1 MSHISSV
8 LNLPDIKKNNRRILY
23 IVNILHGTVL
33 GFWNTL
39 YQYHLL
45 TLTDQN
51 EFLVGVIQSTGF
63 LLMLVMMLVSGLLAE
78 KIGKKIIILIGTGM
92 FISGFAVL
100 IVGSSILLLIVG
112 SMLAFG
118 GFGCLD
124 PSWVTVISEN
134 SDDHNKGMVY
144 GLIFFF
150 YFGGSI
156 IGSLMVSWLE
166 KYDFVYYFG
175 ESSAPFYFLIS
186 IGLLSIEGLIQ
197 GFFLKVKKSPPE
209 HDETSKPDKKKI
221 WMVYFHDKAM
231 LLLLGFFILDAF
243 VWGNFIQLYYTSLL
257 STENGFALDEGD
269 LALYVVFVMNLSNL
283 LLQIPAG
290 WLVDKIGPK
299 ISLFIS
305 ELSGLICIILN
316 IIIWFFRDQ
325 VYVMLIISQV
335 FLALAIVPFQPAQN
349 KILTKIH
356 PKRTAEVYGFMNF
369 SRNIFWLGAG
379 YINGWNLR
387 TFGFIGPLMV
397 GVIGVIIEI
406 IYIFLFI
413 DERKLSQ
420 LTSEV

>member
-1 MSHISSV
+1 
-8 LNLPDIKKNNRRILY
+8 
-23 IVNILHGTVL
+23 
-33 GFWNTL
+33 L
-39 YQYHLL
+39 YQSHLL
-45 TLTDQN
+45 ILTDQD
-51 EFLVGVIQSTGF
+51 EFLVGVIQSTGY
-63 LLMLVMMLVSGLLAE
+63 LLMLVMMLISGLLAE

-92 FISGFAVL
+92 FISGFVFL
-100 IVGSSILLLIVG
+100 IVGSSVLLLIFG

-134 SDDHNKGMVY
+134 SDEHNKGMVY

-156 IGSLMVSWLE
+156 FGSLIVSWLE
-166 KYDFVYYFG
+166 NFNFVYYFG

-186 IGLLSIEGLIQ
+186 IGLLLIEGLIQ
-197 GFFLKVKKSPPE
+197 GIFLNVKKRPPE
-209 HDETSKPDKKKI
+209 HEHTSKSEKKKHI
-221 WMVYFHDKAM
+221 WLVYLHDKAL

-243 VWGNFIQLYYTSLL
+243 VWGNFIQLYYTGLL
-257 STENGFALDEGD
+257 SIDNGFGLTEGE
-269 LALYVVFVMNLSNL
+269 LALYVVFIANLGNL
-283 LLQIPAG
+283 ILQIPAG

-305 ELSGLICIILN
+305 ELSGVIFIILN
-316 IIIWFFRDQ
+316 LITWYLPRNQLFN
-325 VYVMLIISQV
+325 MLIITQV

-349 KILTKIH
+349 KLLTKIY
-356 PKRTAEVYGFMNF
+356 PKRTAEIYGFMNF

-387 TFGFIGPLMV
+387 TFGFVGPLIVGMV
-397 GVIGVIIEI
+397 GVFIEI
-406 IYIFLFI
+406 IYIILFI
-413 DERKLSQ
+413 DEKKLSQ